1 MLAAAYLRTENQFP
15 LIGVG
20 GVDSAETAFAKI
32 EAGASLVQ
40 LCTSFVFKGLG
51 LADEIK
57 RGLVRLF
64 TQKSYPR
71 LADATGAASKS
82 LSAGFKR
89 SW

>member
-1 MLAAAYLRTENQFP
+1 
-15 LIGVG
+15 
-20 GVDSAETAFAKI
+20 VDSAETAFAKI

-51 LADEIK
+51 LAVEIK

-71 LADATGAASKS
+71 LADATGAAAADWATGK
-82 LSAGFKR
+82 LNADNFR
-89 SW
+89 